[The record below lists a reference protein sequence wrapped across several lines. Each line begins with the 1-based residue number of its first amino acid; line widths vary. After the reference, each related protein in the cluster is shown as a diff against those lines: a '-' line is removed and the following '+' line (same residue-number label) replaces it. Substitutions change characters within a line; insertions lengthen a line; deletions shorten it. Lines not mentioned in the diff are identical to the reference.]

1 MNEEVNRKTIA
12 IAVKAEKLTEELF
25 STVINKLANYQKP
38 LKKSKQTLNQLIE
51 HNTPLSNLDVSGKNL
66 RAFTAVARKYKIDF
80 AVKKDSTEEPPK
92 YLIFFKAKD
101 ANTVNKAFK
110 EYAYKITHAKPS
122 IMKSLQ
128 NARQQAQAKNK
139 DLKREKDIDRG
150 IQR

>member
-25 STVINKLANYQKP
+25 SNVIKKLANHQKP

-66 RAFTAVARKYKIDF
+66 RAFSAVARKYKIDF
-80 AVKKDSTEEPPK
+80 AVKKDNTEEPPK

-122 IMKSLQ
+122 LMKSLQ
-128 NARQQAQAKNK
+128 NARQQAKNK